1 MMNQN
6 NLQEKD
12 IIFMRH
18 AIELAKCGLGWTNP
32 NPLVGAVLVKDGTII
47 GEGFHHRY
55 GDLHAEREA
64 LADCLKRG
72 FSPAGA
78 TAYVTLEPC
87 AHFGKQP
94 PCSHAL
100 VEAGVSKVFVGSRD
114 PNPLV
119 HGKGNSYLREH
130 GIQVK
135 EDFLRSEC
143 DALNPIFFHF
153 ITTGTPYIAL
163 KYAMTLDGKIAT
175 KTDASKWI
183 TGEKSRQYVQTLR
196 NRYNAI
202 LAGIGTVLADDPL
215 LTCRIPG
222 GHNPTRIICDDNL
235 SIPLNSNLVKT
246 AREVPLIIAA
256 LDTPQNH
263 DNLKVQELIK
273 LGAQILFLP
282 QDSSQDKENPHLSLK
297 ELFIQLGKNKIDSI
311 LIEGGGQI
319 NYSALQ
325 TGMVNHIYAFIAPKI
340 FGGTAK
346 SPVAGTGLETPDQAF
361 MFNLVSTEKIDQ
373 DILLQYDKINN

>member
-1 MMNQN
+1 MNQN
-6 NLQEKD
+6 NLQAQD
-12 IIFMRH
+12 INFMRR
-18 AIELAKCGLGWTNP
+18 AIELAKGGLGWTNP

-55 GDLHAEREA
+55 GELHAEREA

-72 FSPAGA
+72 FSPKGA

-130 GIQVK
+130 GITVE

-153 ITTGTPYIAL
+153 ITTKTPYVAL

-175 KTDASKWI
+175 KTGASKWI

-196 NRYNAI
+196 SRYNAI

-246 AREVPLIIAA
+246 AREVPLIIAT
-256 LDTPQNH
+256 LETPQNH
-263 DNLKVQELIK
+263 DNPKVQELIK

-282 QDSSQDKENPHLSLK
+282 QASSQDKENPHLSLK
-297 ELFIQLGKNKIDSI
+297 ELFIQLGKNKIDSV

-373 DILLQYDKINN
+373 DILLQYDKIKN